1 MAKSQIISTSDER
14 LKKDIIPLVNSLE
27 RLSHLNGVS
36 FLWRDRDDDQ
46 RKIGLIAQD
55 VAAVFP
61 ELVDEDRDGFLHV
74 DYMGFIAPVIDA
86 VNELDDRTRG
96 AREVEERSS
105 ANAERIAE
113 LEARIA
119 QLEELL
125 ADTLAQ

>member
-1 MAKSQIISTSDER
+1 M
-14 LKKDIIPLVNSLE
+14 
-27 RLSHLNGVS
+27 SHLNGVS